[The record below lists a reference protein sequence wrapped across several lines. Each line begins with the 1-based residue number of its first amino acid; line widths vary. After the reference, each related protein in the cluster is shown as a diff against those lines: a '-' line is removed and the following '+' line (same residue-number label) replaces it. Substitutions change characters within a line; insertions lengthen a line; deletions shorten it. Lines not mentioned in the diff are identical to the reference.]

1 MEDVHVAF
9 GPKTWGCSDPDMSL
23 VGVFD
28 GHGGRD
34 IADYLE
40 ESFAETLALELSH
53 EDKSDVPTRIERAFL
68 LTDIRS
74 RMAGI
79 MTSGATVAMCLVKKQ
94 LESTNCTIYSANCG
108 DARAVLSRTGNH
120 CKRLSHDHR
129 ADDPKEIA
137 RIEAAGGFVLKN
149 RVLGILAVAR
159 SIGDHGM
166 KEYVIGKPYIS
177 TTMIELEASDDNSKE
192 GFIIIA
198 CDGLWDV
205 MEDQEAVDLVRNI
218 CHLPIEYEVDSL
230 NGENIR
236 VDHREK
242 VAQTLADEAL
252 KRGSTDNV
260 TAIVAWL

>member
-1 MEDVHVAF
+1 MCY
-9 GPKTWGCSDPDMSL
+9 GPNTWGCNDPNMSL
-23 VGVFD
+23 AGVFD

-34 IADYLE
+34 IVDFLE
-40 ESFAETLALELSH
+40 ESFAENMARELNH
-53 EDKSDVPTRIERAFL
+53 EDDSNMPTRIERAFL
-68 LTDIRS
+68 LTDIES

-79 MTSGATVAMCLVKKQ
+79 LTSGATVVVCLIQRHPNSK
-94 LESTNCTIYSANCG
+94 ECTIYSANVG
-108 DARAVLSRTGNH
+108 DARAVLSRAGSE
-120 CKRLSHDHR
+120 CRRLSHDHR
-129 ADDPKEIA
+129 ADDPEEIA

-166 KEYVIGKPYIS
+166 KEYVIGKPFIS
-177 TTMIELEASDDNSKE
+177 TTKIDLGTITESSEG

-205 MEDQEAVDLVRNI
+205 MEDKEAVEIVRRVSQQP
-218 CHLPIEYEVDSL
+218 LEYDVDPLS
-230 NGENIR
+230 GEQTP

-260 TAIVAWL
+260 TALVVWL